1 MATCKSIRHFHS
13 QIEDIRCGLD
23 AIFSLAVHDHE
34 EVCNAIAPVMALLR
48 DVLDVADPLCGP
60 DDPVESLEGFRSA

>member
-23 AIFSLAVHDHE
+23 AIFSLAVRDYE
-34 EVCNAIAPVMALLR
+34 PVCNAAAPVMAQLL
-48 DVLDVADPLCGP
+48 DVLDAADSLCGP
-60 DDPVESLEGFRSA
+60 DDPVETLSPFRSA

>member
-1 MATCKSIRHFHS
+1 MATCKSIRDFHS

-34 EVCNAIAPVMALLR
+34 PVCNATAPVMAQLL
-48 DVLDVADPLCGP
+48 DVLQAADPLCGP
-60 DDPVESLEGFRSA
+60 DDPVEPWSPFAST